1 METEHRLAATLCEG
15 GPTGPLNAN
24 SPVYIERSPIEA
36 HACAEIERPGSL
48 LRIKAPRQMGKSSLL
63 LWVSNHAHTLGYQTC
78 KIDFLQAEKSCFG
91 NLDTLLRWFCR
102 LAALQLGMPS
112 DLEGWWDEEVG
123 SKVSCTIYLENHL
136 LRRVNVPLV
145 LIINEVNQLFE
156 YEEIAGDFL
165 SLLRFWHEQSQ
176 RSPLWQKLRLVLAYC
191 TDVYVPLKLEQSP
204 FNVGRQLKLPPFTLE
219 QVKELAERYELSQ
232 YLGVA
237 YDSFVADLFALV
249 GGHPYLVHTVIAAVR
264 SHPGKPHEI
273 LTRAA
278 EPSGILGNHLRR
290 CHAAIRHEP
299 KLIQVLQQL
308 VKAPSG
314 LRLSSHVAYQLDSL
328 GITRYDSERYRLS
341 CELFRRYFAAE
352 FTEVVPDVATQHLQQ
367 ENQRLQ
373 QLANTDSLTQIPN
386 RRSFDL
392 RLAIAWQRL
401 LQTQQPLT
409 LMLCDIDHF
418 KDYNDSYG
426 HLVGDQCLR
435 QVGNI
440 LRDSTRADSDF
451 VARFGGEEFAV
462 LLPNTDLHI
471 AQQRAE
477 GLRSRISTQTAEA
490 DFPAVTVSI
499 GVAVILSAT
508 DKTAQH
514 LVEAADR
521 VLYESKRLGRDRVT
535 VVSLL

>member
-1 METEHRLAATLCEG
+1 METEHRLAATLCGG

-78 KIDFLQAEKSCFG
+78 KIDFLQAEKSCFA

-112 DLEGWWDEEVG
+112 DLEGWWDAEVG

-136 LRRVNVPLV
+136 LRRVDVPLV

>member
-78 KIDFLQAEKSCFG
+78 KIDFLQAEKSCFA

-328 GITRYDSERYRLS
+328 GMTRYDSERYRLS

>member
-78 KIDFLQAEKSCFG
+78 KIDFLQAEKSCFA

-435 QVGNI
+435 RVGNI

>member
-78 KIDFLQAEKSCFG
+78 KIDFLQAEKSCFA

-136 LRRVNVPLV
+136 LRRVDVPLV

>member
-78 KIDFLQAEKSCFG
+78 KIDFLQAEKSCFA

-136 LRRVNVPLV
+136 LRRVDVPLV

-435 QVGNI
+435 RVGNI

>member
-78 KIDFLQAEKSCFG
+78 KIDFLQAEKSCFA